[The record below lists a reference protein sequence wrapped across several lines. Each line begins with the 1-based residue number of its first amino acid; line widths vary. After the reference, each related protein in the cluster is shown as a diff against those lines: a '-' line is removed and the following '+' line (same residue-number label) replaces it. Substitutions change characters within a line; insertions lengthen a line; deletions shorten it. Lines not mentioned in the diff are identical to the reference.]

1 MYMILKIVI
10 CLIVGYLFGCFSSGY
25 FIGKLYR
32 TDVRKYGSGN
42 LGATNVLRTLGA
54 VAGGLT
60 LLLDLAKC
68 IVPILLVR
76 YVVFPEYEPFSY
88 MNQLYVLYI
97 SLGVVFGHD
106 FPFYLKFHG
115 GKGIACMGAVM
126 LLFDWRLALFGF
138 ITFCLIIAATRY
150 VSVASLFESIL
161 FPVWVLLVFPESD
174 LHMVLVTCMFTVLA
188 FYMHRSNLV
197 RLAHGTENKF
207 TIKKSGGDKK

>member
-1 MYMILKIVI
+1 MNMLLRIVM

-25 FIGKLYR
+25 FVGKLYR

-60 LLLDLAKC
+60 LFLDLAKC
-68 IVPILLVR
+68 FIPILLVR

-88 MNQLYVLYI
+88 MSQLYVLYI
-97 SLGVVFGHD
+97 SLGVVVGHD

-138 ITFCLIIAATRY
+138 ITFCLIIVITKY

-161 FPVWVLLVFPESD
+161 FPVWVTVVFKESD
-174 LHMVLVTCMFTVLA
+174 VHMVLVTCMFTLLA
-188 FYMHRSNLV
+188 FFMHRSNLV
-197 RLAHGTENKF
+197 RLANGTENKF
-207 TIKKSGGDKK
+207 GVKKNGGKKE